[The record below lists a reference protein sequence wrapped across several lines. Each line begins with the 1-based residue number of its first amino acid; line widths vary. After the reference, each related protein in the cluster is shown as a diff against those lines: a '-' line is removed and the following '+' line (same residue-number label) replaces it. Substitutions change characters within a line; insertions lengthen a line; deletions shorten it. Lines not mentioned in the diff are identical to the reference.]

1 MKKAVEYQ
9 TKQILNVNQSEE
21 NLEGLFNVKSALL
34 NVFAKNSVSKYGE
47 INEAT
52 SNQNERCRLLI
63 ATVDREAEKRKA
75 GVRNL

>member
-9 TKQILNVNQSEE
+9 TKQILNVNQTEE

-52 SNQNERCRLLI
+52 SN
-63 ATVDREAEKRKA
+63 
-75 GVRNL
+75 